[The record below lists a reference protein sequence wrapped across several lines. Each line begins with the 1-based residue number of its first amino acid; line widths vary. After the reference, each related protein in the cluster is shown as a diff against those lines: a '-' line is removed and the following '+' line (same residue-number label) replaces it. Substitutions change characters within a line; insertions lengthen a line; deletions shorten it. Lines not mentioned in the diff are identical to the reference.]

1 MLSAVARVKGPNL
14 PANMVQ
20 ARISFPTLEREV
32 VMPVVRPTVP
42 KAEVTSNSSGRK
54 PAFSVR
60 VRINVTAVIKIR
72 AAKMTQKAFIES
84 IMGSVRLKT
93 TKLSLPVINPQRE
106 VTAIP
111 KVVVLIPPPVEPGD
125 APMNIRMITKKRVAC
140 LS

>member
-42 KAEVTSNSSGRK
+42 KAEVTSNSSARK
-54 PAFSVR
+54 SAPSVR

-72 AAKMTQKAFIES
+72 AAKMTQ
-84 IMGSVRLKT
+84 RPL
-93 TKLSLPVINPQRE
+93 LNL
-106 VTAIP
+106 
-111 KVVVLIPPPVEPGD
+111 
-125 APMNIRMITKKRVAC
+125 
-140 LS
+140 